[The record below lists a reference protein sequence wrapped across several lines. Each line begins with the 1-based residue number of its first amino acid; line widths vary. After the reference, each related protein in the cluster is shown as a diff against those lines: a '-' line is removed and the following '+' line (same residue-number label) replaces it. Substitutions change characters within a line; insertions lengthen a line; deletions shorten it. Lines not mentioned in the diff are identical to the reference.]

1 MPANKPIR
9 RTVDIMPLSR
19 DHHHGLL
26 FCWKIKQ
33 GLTKKV
39 DLARIQKFVDYFWRE
54 QLEGHFK
61 EEEELLFNEVSDK
74 LCDDAILQHRHI
86 EQLIKTVCS
95 DAPLEAE
102 VYASLALAIE
112 KHIRF
117 EERELFPFLELSI
130 DPVKLASI
138 GRVLQSTHLTPPVD
152 KYPDEFWVN

>member
-1 MPANKPIR
+1 MPGNKPIK
-9 RTVDIMPLSR
+9 RTEDIMPLSR
-19 DHHHGLL
+19 DHHYGLL

-39 DLARIQKFVDYFWRE
+39 DLTRIKKFVSYFWSE

-86 EQLIKTVCS
+86 EQLIKIVHSGT
-95 DAPLEAE
+95 PLDEE
-102 VYASLALAIE
+102 VFASLASAVE

-117 EERELFPFLELSI
+117 EERELFPFLELAI
-130 DPVKLASI
+130 EPVKLASI
-138 GRVLQSTHLTPPVD
+138 GQVLQRTHLAPPAD
-152 KYPDEFWVN
+152 SYPDEFWVN